1 MLCSYDLYDLS
12 AVYTIIRE
20 KPAYKK
26 NEEVLINI
34 LEVFANR
41 QHNHSHNQIRE
52 SLQRISNLDK
62 NIYFFVETINI
73 YSYIS
78 GFLKE
83 ERIYRVLIHA
93 THELLCLIKSKKW
106 VQVVALADCLHN
118 LPIDIAEDKF
128 RFPKN
133 YWHENFAY
141 YRNQCDSLFLKKEEL
156 LFY

>member
-20 KPAYKK
+20 KPTYEK
-26 NEEVLINI
+26 NEEVLIRI
-34 LEVFANR
+34 LEVLANR
-41 QHNHSHNQIRE
+41 QQNNSHNQIRE
-52 SLQRISNLDK
+52 SLQRISKLDK

-83 ERIYRVLIHA
+83 ERIYQVLIQA

-106 VQVVALADCLHN
+106 VQVIALSDCLHN
-118 LPIDIAEDKF
+118 LPIDIAENKF
-128 RFPKN
+128 RFPKS
-133 YWHENFAY
+133 YWHENFVY
-141 YRNQCDSLFLKKEEL
+141 YRKQFDSLFLKKEEIH
-156 LFY
+156 F